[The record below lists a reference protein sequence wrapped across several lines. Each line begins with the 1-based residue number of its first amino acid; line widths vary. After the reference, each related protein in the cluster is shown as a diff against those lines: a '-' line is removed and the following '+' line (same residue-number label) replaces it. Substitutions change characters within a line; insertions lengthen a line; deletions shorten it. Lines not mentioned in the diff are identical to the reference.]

1 MEFSIKQSNPDSVKS
16 GCVVVGV
23 FEGGKLSAA
32 AQVIDK
38 AAKHALSDLIARG
51 DMSGKS
57 ATTLLLH
64 KLPGIVAE
72 RVLLV
77 GLGKPAELNNKV
89 SLEILGATFKALN
102 GTPAKDAALYIVDEG
117 VGKDAAWVVKQA
129 VFTAAEQ
136 EYCGG
141 RRDPVPHYA
150 ARFAA
155 KEAFLKALG
164 TGWAGGIRWQDV
176 EILREPGATP
186 IVRVHG
192 LAATIA

>member
-1 MEFSIKQSNPDSVKS
+1 MI
-16 GCVVVGV
+16 VGT
-23 FEGGKLSAA
+23 G
-32 AQVIDK
+32 IDIV
-38 AAKHALSDLIARG
+38 AIARFRDVLERQG
-51 DMSGKS
+51 DRF
-57 ATTLLLH
+57 
-64 KLPGIVAE
+64 IQ
-72 RVLLV
+72 R
-77 GLGKPAELNNKV
+77 
-89 SLEILGATFKALN
+89 
-102 GTPAKDAALYIVDEG
+102 
-117 VGKDAAWVVKQA
+117 

-176 EILREPGATP
+176 EILREPGAAP

-192 LAATIA
+192 LAATIAEERGVRVMQVSLSHSDEAAVATVLLES